1 MNTEMVKD
9 VSFDIERTAD
19 AAWNLL
25 DQISSEKLEFRIWQ
39 CDFEQITY
47 VTSTSASFYVQ

>member
-1 MNTEMVKD
+1 MNTEMAKD

-25 DQISSEKLEFRIWQ
+25 DQISSEKLEFRI
-39 CDFEQITY
+39 
-47 VTSTSASFYVQ
+47 